1 MEYDSIDVSEFRDTN
16 KTASLRECIICQ
28 QWYFI
33 KVNVRFKP
41 KVSNDYQNMIQ
52 NSMNFN
58 FYWSDLKVLV
68 FQWCYNCYYWRKLL
82 KDSFW
87 FTNQVKP
94 VERIKNTDL
103 SKRVE

>member
-58 FYWSDLKVLV
+58 FY
-68 FQWCYNCYYWRKLL
+68 
-82 KDSFW
+82 
-87 FTNQVKP
+87 
-94 VERIKNTDL
+94 
-103 SKRVE
+103 

>member
-41 KVSNDYQNMIQ
+41 KVSNDCQNMIQ
-52 NSMNFN
+52 KSMNFN
-58 FYWSDLKVLV
+58 FY
-68 FQWCYNCYYWRKLL
+68 
-82 KDSFW
+82 
-87 FTNQVKP
+87 
-94 VERIKNTDL
+94 
-103 SKRVE
+103 